1 MNAWYAFVF
10 SKPLFTLAY
19 IQCIFICF
27 IFITLF
33 DKFIRFSITIN
44 LLIAIYPIVSNSAL
58 KAKHVYNNFIWGV
71 DNLLIRGMSTRIIK
85 NYYKHLVF
93 LYIKRRLVLYELMV
107 YLSCTFS
114 LIYIIIVGY
123 CGLYTTKYV
132 SSNLSQKVVSKLD
145 QCHSNACMRKIYY
158 NLILNTEC
166 AVYPVREVYCHI
178 NDSDIPPSSERV
190 VDTHVSSRDMCD
202 AMMNNTCFNT
212 PDQSTLNIIDPDF
225 HYLTVNCCPI
235 DTPYFSEQ
243 LFRDKYG
250 NNTNLSML
258 HLNIRSV
265 PDHFLGLIS
274 FLDNLTIELNIIALS
289 ETWIKPYHIDYNMPH
304 YSLEQDYRPKKR
316 GGGVCLYIHESL
328 QYQPRKDLKIGI
340 DSESVNSLF
349 IEIDKLTIGTKYN
362 VIIGCIYRPPWV
374 KLADINELLRSTL
387 QTFHT
392 NNNYVFLFG
401 DFNVDLSLNIE
412 TSVTTEDFKNLFLY
426 TTLSL

>member
-1 MNAWYAFVF
+1 MCCV
-10 SKPLFTLAY
+10 
-19 IQCIFICF
+19 
-27 IFITLF
+27 
-33 DKFIRFSITIN
+33 
-44 LLIAIYPIVSNSAL
+44 
-58 KAKHVYNNFIWGV
+58 
-71 DNLLIRGMSTRIIK
+71 
-85 NYYKHLVF
+85 
-93 LYIKRRLVLYELMV
+93 
-107 YLSCTFS
+107 
-114 LIYIIIVGY
+114 
-123 CGLYTTKYV
+123 
-132 SSNLSQKVVSKLD
+132 
-145 QCHSNACMRKIYY
+145 
-158 NLILNTEC
+158 
-166 AVYPVREVYCHI
+166 PVREVYCHI
-178 NDSDIPPSSERV
+178 NDSDIPPSSGRV
-190 VDTHVSSRDMCD
+190 VDTHVSSRDMSD

-212 PDQSTLNIIDPDF
+212 PDQRTLNIIDPDF

-274 FLDNLTIELNIIALS
+274 FLDNLTIELKIIALS

-316 GGGVCLYIHESL
+316 GGGVCLYIHKSL
-328 QYQPRKDLKIGI
+328 QYQLRKDLKIGN

-374 KLADINELLRSTL
+374 KLADFNELLRSTL

-392 NNNYVFLFG
+392 NNKYVFLFG

-412 TSVTTEDFKNLFLY
+412 TSVTTEDFKNLFFIHHFIPLINKPTREVNNSKTIIDNIFCNVPLPFNMCDVGILCPY
-426 TTLSL
+426 ISDHHAILCILKTHKSPKESQSFTKRN